1 MAKKFSERTSSNIR
15 LFCNHVILFTNN
27 FEIEAAKK
35 KSFVGI
41 NYSKN
46 ADAAESR
53 LEAVKSHGG
62 DGIILKCDV
71 ADNIAVKDM
80 FKKFLDKS
88 GTLDGVFNNA
98 GITGPISPIQDL
110 DPADLKLLIDTN
122 VSGAFFVAQETAK
135 IMINQKY
142 GAIVNMS
149 SIAADIGGGG
159 EFIHYAM
166 SKGAIHSL
174 TYGMAKEL
182 GKHGIRVNAVAPGLI
197 DTEIHAKAG
206 DASRVDRLMPSVPL
220 GRVGGPEEVAQTVM
234 WLLSEQSSYISGS
247 IVPVSGGR

>member
-1 MAKKFSERTSSNIR
+1 
-15 LFCNHVILFTNN
+15 
-27 FEIEAAKK
+27 
-35 KSFVGI
+35 
-41 NYSKN
+41 
-46 ADAAESR
+46 
-53 LEAVKSHGG
+53 VKSHGG

-71 ADNIAVKDM
+71 ADNVAVKDM
-80 FKKFLDKS
+80 FKKFMEKS

-122 VSGAFFVAQETAK
+122 VSGAFFVAQETAR

-142 GAIVNMS
+142 GVIVNMS

-159 EFIHYAM
+159 EFVHYAM

-220 GRVGGPEEVAQTVM
+220 GRVGGAEEVAQTVM
-234 WLLSEQSSYISGS
+234 WLLSEQSSYVSGS

>member
-1 MAKKFSERTSSNIR
+1 MTNILITGASQGIGR
-15 LFCNHVILFTNN
+15 ATA
-27 FEIEAAKK
+27 IEAAKK

-46 ADAAESR
+46 SDAAESC

-98 GITGPISPIQDL
+98 GIIGPISPIQDL
-110 DPADLKLLIDTN
+110 HPADLKLLIDTN

-220 GRVGGPEEVAQTVM
+220 GRVGGAEEVAQTVM

-247 IVPVSGGR
+247 IIPVSGGR

>member
-1 MAKKFSERTSSNIR
+1 MTNILITGASQGIGR
-15 LFCNHVILFTNN
+15 ATA
-27 FEIEAAKK
+27 IEAAKK

-46 ADAAESR
+46 SDAAESC

-80 FKKFLDKS
+80 FEKFIDKS

-110 DPADLKLLIDTN
+110 NPADLKLLIDTN

-220 GRVGGPEEVAQTVM
+220 GRVGGAEEVAQTVM

-247 IVPVSGGR
+247 IIPVSGGR

>member
-1 MAKKFSERTSSNIR
+1 MTNILITGASQGIGR
-15 LFCNHVILFTNN
+15 ATA
-27 FEIEAAKK
+27 IEAAKK

-46 ADAAESR
+46 SDAAESC

-80 FKKFLDKS
+80 FKTFLDKS

-122 VSGAFFVAQETAK
+122 VSGAFFVSQETAK

-220 GRVGGPEEVAQTVM
+220 GRVGGAEEVAQTVM
-234 WLLSEQSSYISGS
+234 WLLSVQSSYISGS

>member
-1 MAKKFSERTSSNIR
+1 MTNILITGASQGIGR
-15 LFCNHVILFTNN
+15 ATA
-27 FEIEAAKK
+27 IEAAKK

-46 ADAAESR
+46 SDAAESC

-122 VSGAFFVAQETAK
+122 VSGAFFVAQETAR

-142 GAIVNMS
+142 GVIVNMS

-220 GRVGGPEEVAQTVM
+220 GRVGGAEEVAQTVM

-247 IVPVSGGR
+247 IIPVSGGR

>member
-1 MAKKFSERTSSNIR
+1 MKK
-15 LFCNHVILFTNN
+15 ILITGASQGIGRATA
-27 FEIEAAKK
+27 IEAAKNK
-35 KSFVGI
+35 AFVGI

-46 ADAAESR
+46 SDAAESC

-80 FKKFLDKS
+80 FNKFMEKS

-122 VSGAFFVAQETAK
+122 VSGAFFVAQETAR

-142 GAIVNMS
+142 GVIVNMS

-159 EFIHYAM
+159 EFVHYAM

-220 GRVGGPEEVAQTVM
+220 GRVGGAEEVAQTVM
-234 WLLSEQSSYISGS
+234 WLLSEQSSYVSGS

>member
-1 MAKKFSERTSSNIR
+1 MTNILITGASQGIGR
-15 LFCNHVILFTNN
+15 ATA
-27 FEIEAAKK
+27 IEAAKK

-46 ADAAESR
+46 SDAAESC

-122 VSGAFFVAQETAK
+122 VSGAFFVAQETAR

-182 GKHGIRVNAVAPGLI
+182 GKYGIRVNAVAPGLI

-220 GRVGGPEEVAQTVM
+220 GRVGGAEEVAQTVM

-247 IVPVSGGR
+247 IIPVSGGR

>member
-1 MAKKFSERTSSNIR
+1 MTNILITGASQGIGR
-15 LFCNHVILFTNN
+15 ATA
-27 FEIEAAKK
+27 IEAAKK

-46 ADAAESR
+46 SDAAESC

-122 VSGAFFVAQETAK
+122 VSGAFFVAQETAR

-159 EFIHYAM
+159 EFVHYAM

-220 GRVGGPEEVAQTVM
+220 GRVGGAEEVAQTVM

>member
-1 MAKKFSERTSSNIR
+1 MTNILITGASQGIGR
-15 LFCNHVILFTNN
+15 ATA
-27 FEIEAAKK
+27 IEAAKK

-46 ADAAESR
+46 SDAAESC

-80 FKKFLDKS
+80 FKKFIDKS

-220 GRVGGPEEVAQTVM
+220 GRVGGAEEVAQTVM

-247 IVPVSGGR
+247 IIPVSGGR

>member
-1 MAKKFSERTSSNIR
+1 MTNILITGASQGIGR
-15 LFCNHVILFTNN
+15 ATA
-27 FEIEAAKK
+27 IEAAKK

-46 ADAAESR
+46 SDAAESC

-71 ADNIAVKDM
+71 ADNIAVKNM
-80 FKKFLDKS
+80 FEKFIDKS

-122 VSGAFFVAQETAK
+122 VSGAFFVAQETAR

-142 GAIVNMS
+142 GVIVNMS

-220 GRVGGPEEVAQTVM
+220 GRVGGAEEVAQTVM

-247 IVPVSGGR
+247 IIPVSGGR

>member
-1 MAKKFSERTSSNIR
+1 MTNILITGASQGIGR
-15 LFCNHVILFTNN
+15 ATA
-27 FEIEAAKK
+27 IEAAKK

-46 ADAAESR
+46 SDAAESC

-122 VSGAFFVAQETAK
+122 VSGAFFVAQETAR

-220 GRVGGPEEVAQTVM
+220 GRVGGAEEVAQTVI
-234 WLLSEQSSYISGS
+234 WLLSEKSSYISGS

>member
-1 MAKKFSERTSSNIR
+1 MTNILITGASQGIGR
-15 LFCNHVILFTNN
+15 ATA
-27 FEIEAAKK
+27 IEAAKK

-46 ADAAESR
+46 SDAAESC

-62 DGIILKCDV
+62 DGVILKCDV

-220 GRVGGPEEVAQTVM
+220 GRIGGAEEVAQTVI
-234 WLLSEQSSYISGS
+234 WLLSEKSSYISGS

>member
-1 MAKKFSERTSSNIR
+1 MTNILITGASQGIGR
-15 LFCNHVILFTNN
+15 ATA
-27 FEIEAAKK
+27 IEAAKK

-46 ADAAESR
+46 SDAAESC

-122 VSGAFFVAQETAK
+122 VSGAFFVAQETAR

-142 GAIVNMS
+142 GTIVNMS

-220 GRVGGPEEVAQTVM
+220 GRIGGAEEVAQTVI
-234 WLLSEQSSYISGS
+234 WLLSEKSSYISGS

>member
-1 MAKKFSERTSSNIR
+1 MTNILITGASQGIGR
-15 LFCNHVILFTNN
+15 ATA
-27 FEIEAAKK
+27 IEAAKK

-46 ADAAESR
+46 SDAAESC

-80 FKKFLDKS
+80 FEKFIDKS

-220 GRVGGPEEVAQTVM
+220 GRVGGAEEVAQTVM

>member
-1 MAKKFSERTSSNIR
+1 MTNILITGASQGIGR
-15 LFCNHVILFTNN
+15 ATA
-27 FEIEAAKK
+27 IEAAKK

-46 ADAAESR
+46 SDAAESC

-80 FKKFLDKS
+80 FKNFIDKS

-220 GRVGGPEEVAQTVM
+220 GRVGGAEEVAQTVM

>member
-1 MAKKFSERTSSNIR
+1 MTNILITGASQGIGR
-15 LFCNHVILFTNN
+15 ATA
-27 FEIEAAKK
+27 IEAAKK

-46 ADAAESR
+46 SDAAESC

-110 DPADLKLLIDTN
+110 NPADLKLLIDTN
-122 VSGAFFVAQETAK
+122 VTGAFFVAQETAK

-220 GRVGGPEEVAQTVM
+220 GRVGGAEEVAQTVM

-247 IVPVSGGR
+247 IIPVSGGR

>member
-1 MAKKFSERTSSNIR
+1 MTNILITGASQGIGR
-15 LFCNHVILFTNN
+15 ATA
-27 FEIEAAKK
+27 IEAAKK

-46 ADAAESR
+46 SDAAESC

-142 GAIVNMS
+142 GTIVNMS

-220 GRVGGPEEVAQTVM
+220 GRVGGAEEVAQTVM

-247 IVPVSGGR
+247 IIPVSGGR

>member
-1 MAKKFSERTSSNIR
+1 MTNILITGASQGIGR
-15 LFCNHVILFTNN
+15 ATA
-27 FEIEAAKK
+27 IEAAKK

-46 ADAAESR
+46 SDAAESC

-80 FKKFLDKS
+80 FEKFIDKS
-88 GTLDGVFNNA
+88 GSLDGVFNNA

-220 GRVGGPEEVAQTVM
+220 GRVGGAEEVAQTVM

>member
-1 MAKKFSERTSSNIR
+1 MTNILITGASQGIGR
-15 LFCNHVILFTNN
+15 ATA
-27 FEIEAAKK
+27 IEAAKK

-46 ADAAESR
+46 SDAAESC

-80 FKKFLDKS
+80 FKKFIDKS

-122 VSGAFFVAQETAK
+122 VSGAFFVAQETAR

-142 GAIVNMS
+142 GAVVNMS

-220 GRVGGPEEVAQTVM
+220 GRVGGAEEVAQTVI
-234 WLLSEQSSYISGS
+234 WLLSEKSSYISGS

>member
-1 MAKKFSERTSSNIR
+1 MTNILITGASQGIGR
-15 LFCNHVILFTNN
+15 ATA
-27 FEIEAAKK
+27 IEAAKK

-46 ADAAESR
+46 SDAAESC

-71 ADNIAVKDM
+71 ADNVAVKDM

-220 GRVGGPEEVAQTVM
+220 GRVGGAEEVAQTVM

>member
-1 MAKKFSERTSSNIR
+1 MTNILITGASQGIGR
-15 LFCNHVILFTNN
+15 ATA
-27 FEIEAAKK
+27 IEAAKK

-46 ADAAESR
+46 SDAAESC

-62 DGIILKCDV
+62 DGIILKCNV

-110 DPADLKLLIDTN
+110 NPADLKLLIDTN

-220 GRVGGPEEVAQTVM
+220 GRVGGAEEVAQTVM

-247 IVPVSGGR
+247 IIPVSGGR

>member
-1 MAKKFSERTSSNIR
+1 MTNILITGASQGIGR
-15 LFCNHVILFTNN
+15 ATA
-27 FEIEAAKK
+27 IEAAKK

-46 ADAAESR
+46 SDAAQSC

-220 GRVGGPEEVAQTVM
+220 GRVGGAEEVAQTVM

-247 IVPVSGGR
+247 IIPVSGGR

>member
-1 MAKKFSERTSSNIR
+1 MTNILITGASQGIGR
-15 LFCNHVILFTNN
+15 ATA
-27 FEIEAAKK
+27 IEAAKK

-46 ADAAESR
+46 SDAAESC

-110 DPADLKLLIDTN
+110 NPVDLKLLIDTN
-122 VSGAFFVAQETAK
+122 VSGAFFVAQETAR

-220 GRVGGPEEVAQTVM
+220 GRVGGAEEVAQTVM

-247 IVPVSGGR
+247 IIPVSGGR

>member
-1 MAKKFSERTSSNIR
+1 MKNILITGASQGIGR
-15 LFCNHVILFTNN
+15 ATA
-27 FEIEAAKK
+27 IEAAKNK
-35 KSFVGI
+35 AFVGI

-46 ADAAESR
+46 SDAAESC

-71 ADNIAVKDM
+71 ADNLAVKDM
-80 FKKFLDKS
+80 FNKFMEKS

-122 VSGAFFVAQETAK
+122 VSGAFFVAQETAR

-142 GAIVNMS
+142 GVIVNMS

-159 EFIHYAM
+159 EFVHYAM

-220 GRVGGPEEVAQTVM
+220 GRVGGAEEVAQTVM
-234 WLLSEQSSYISGS
+234 WLLSEQSSYVSGS

>member
-1 MAKKFSERTSSNIR
+1 MTNILITGASQGIGR
-15 LFCNHVILFTNN
+15 ATA
-27 FEIEAAKK
+27 IEAAKK

-46 ADAAESR
+46 SDAAESC
-53 LEAVKSHGG
+53 LETVKSFGG
-62 DGIILKCDV
+62 NGVVLQCDV

-80 FKKFLDKS
+80 FQKFVTKW
-88 GTLDGVFNNA
+88 GTIDGVFNNA

-110 DPADLKLLIDTN
+110 SPADLKTVLDTN
-122 VSGAFFVAQETAK
+122 VSGAFYVAQEATK

-142 GAIVNMS
+142 GSIVNMS

-159 EFIHYAM
+159 EFVHYAM

-182 GKHGIRVNAVAPGLI
+182 GKYGIRVNAVAPGLI

-220 GRVGGPEEVAQTVM
+220 GRVGGAEEVAQTVM
-234 WLLSEQSSYISGS
+234 WLLGKESSYISGS

>member
-1 MAKKFSERTSSNIR
+1 MKNILITGASQGIGR
-15 LFCNHVILFTNN
+15 ATA
-27 FEIEAAKK
+27 IEAAKI

-41 NYSKN
+41 NYNTNLK
-46 ADAAESR
+46 AAESC
-53 LEAVKSHGG
+53 LEEVKSLGG
-62 DGIILKCDV
+62 DVTILQCYV
-71 ADNIAVKDM
+71 ADNAAVKKM
-80 FKKFLDKS
+80 FKSFVDQTK
-88 GTLDGVFNNA
+88 TIDGVFNNA
-98 GITGPISPIQDL
+98 GMTGPISPIQDL
-110 DPADLKLLIDTN
+110 DPKDLKTLIDTN
-122 VSGAFFVAQETAK
+122 VIGAFYVAQESAR
-135 IMINQKY
+135 IMINQKA

-159 EFIHYAM
+159 EFVHYAM

-182 GKHGIRVNAVAPGLI
+182 GKHGIRVNAVSPGLI

-220 GRVGGPEEVAQTVM
+220 GRIGSAKEVADTVI
-234 WLLSEQSSYISGS
+234 WLLSKESSYISGS

>member
-1 MAKKFSERTSSNIR
+1 MTNILITGASQGIGR
-15 LFCNHVILFTNN
+15 ATA
-27 FEIEAAKK
+27 IEAAKK

-46 ADAAESR
+46 SDAAESC

-98 GITGPISPIQDL
+98 GVTGPISPIQDL
-110 DPADLKLLIDTN
+110 NPADLKLLIDTN

-220 GRVGGPEEVAQTVM
+220 GRVGGAEEVAQTVM

>member
-1 MAKKFSERTSSNIR
+1 MTNILITGASQGIGR
-15 LFCNHVILFTNN
+15 ATA
-27 FEIEAAKK
+27 IEAAKK

-46 ADAAESR
+46 ADAAESC

-122 VSGAFFVAQETAK
+122 VSGAFFVAQETAR

-220 GRVGGPEEVAQTVM
+220 GRVGGAEEVAQTVM
-234 WLLSEQSSYISGS
+234 WFLSEQSSYISGS
-247 IVPVSGGR
+247 IIPVSGGR

>member
-1 MAKKFSERTSSNIR
+1 MKNILITGASQGIGR
-15 LFCNHVILFTNN
+15 ATA
-27 FEIEAAKK
+27 IEAAKNK
-35 KSFVGI
+35 AFVGI

-46 ADAAESR
+46 SDAAESC

-71 ADNIAVKDM
+71 ANNIAVKDM
-80 FKKFLDKS
+80 FNKFMEKS

-122 VSGAFFVAQETAK
+122 VSGAFFVAQETAR

-142 GAIVNMS
+142 GVIVNMS

-159 EFIHYAM
+159 EFVHYAM

-220 GRVGGPEEVAQTVM
+220 GRVGGAEEVAQTVM
-234 WLLSEQSSYISGS
+234 WLLSEQSSYVSGS

>member
-1 MAKKFSERTSSNIR
+1 MTNILITGASQGIGR
-15 LFCNHVILFTNN
+15 ATA
-27 FEIEAAKK
+27 IEAAKK

-46 ADAAESR
+46 SDAAESC

-220 GRVGGPEEVAQTVM
+220 GRVGGAEEVAQTVM
-234 WLLSEQSSYISGS
+234 WLLSKQSSYISGS
-247 IVPVSGGR
+247 IIPVSGGR

>member
-1 MAKKFSERTSSNIR
+1 MTNILITGASQGIGR
-15 LFCNHVILFTNN
+15 ATA
-27 FEIEAAKK
+27 IEAAKK

-46 ADAAESR
+46 SDAAESC

-71 ADNIAVKDM
+71 ADNVAVKDM

-122 VSGAFFVAQETAK
+122 VSGAFFVAQETAR

-220 GRVGGPEEVAQTVM
+220 GRVGGAEEVAQTVI
-234 WLLSEQSSYISGS
+234 WLLSEKSSYISGS

>member
-1 MAKKFSERTSSNIR
+1 MTNILITGASQGIGR
-15 LFCNHVILFTNN
+15 ATA
-27 FEIEAAKK
+27 IEAAKK

-46 ADAAESR
+46 SDAAESC

-80 FKKFLDKS
+80 FKKFIDKS

-110 DPADLKLLIDTN
+110 DQADLKLLIDTN

-220 GRVGGPEEVAQTVM
+220 GRVGGAEEVAQTVM

-247 IVPVSGGR
+247 IIPVSGGR